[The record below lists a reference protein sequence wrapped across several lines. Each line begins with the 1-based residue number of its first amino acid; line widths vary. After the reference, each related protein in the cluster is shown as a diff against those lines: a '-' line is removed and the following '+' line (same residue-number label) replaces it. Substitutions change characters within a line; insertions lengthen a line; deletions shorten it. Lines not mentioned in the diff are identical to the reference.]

1 MMKKLLLS
9 MMGLAAIGA
18 TAQTQVGDNDLT
30 NAYTSRSY
38 NKRVTCHDPSI
49 VVDDITNLARLPIIY
64 MALTWEEAK
73 PLRLATTRNGQF
85 SRLARKLP
93 AM

>member
-1 MMKKLLLS
+1 MKKLLLS
-9 MMGLAAIGA
+9 MLGLAAIGA
-18 TAQTQVGDNDLT
+18 TAQTQVSDNDLT
-30 NAYTSRSY
+30 NAYTSRAY

-49 VVDDITNLARLPIIY
+49 VVDDITNPNSPTYYIYGSHLGRGKTLLP
-64 MALTWEEAK
+64 K
-73 PLRLATTRNGQF
+73 TTRNGPH